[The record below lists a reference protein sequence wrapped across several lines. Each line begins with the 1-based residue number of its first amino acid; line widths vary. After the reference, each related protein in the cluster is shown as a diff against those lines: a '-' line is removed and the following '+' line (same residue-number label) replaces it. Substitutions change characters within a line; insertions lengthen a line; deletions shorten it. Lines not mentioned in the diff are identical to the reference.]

1 MKKYKYAHWT
11 LIRRGG
17 HRFESPPR
25 RTTQS
30 LASLPG
36 FFISIHFNDT
46 SCITLTSYSA
56 LNSIKLIS
64 VLLAIWKVGS
74 LHIIILLTKVTRSG
88 INLGKLFILK
98 NTPLKVR
105 PLKEKFI
112 SRLVVVEIF
121 SKNLFLILKCKSLD
135 SYPPRRTTQRSP
147 WRNLGI
153 FFALYFIPIYYP

>member
-1 MKKYKYAHWT
+1 M
-11 LIRRGG
+11 
-17 HRFESPPR
+17 
-25 RTTQS
+25 
-30 LASLPG
+30 PG

-88 INLGKLFILK
+88 INLGKLFISK

-135 SYPPRRTTQRSP
+135 SYPPRRTSVRVSAAADYLEP
-147 WRNLGI
+147 GVIAGL
-153 FFALYFIPIYYP
+153 FYFYSL